1 MTPPARLRMILI
13 RHAKSDWSDPFQDDH
28 GRTLNARG
36 RASATAIGRWLAQ
49 KGYLPDE
56 VLSSDATRTL
66 ETMALILPELPNAP
80 QIETV
85 ASLYHA
91 SPDTMLD
98 VLRQASGRCVAMIG
112 HNPGIGGFACGIVAL
127 RPDHPRYADYPT
139 AATAILE
146 FDVQKWDEVQPSTAR
161 LIDFVTP
168 RELL

>member
-1 MTPPARLRMILI
+1 MIPPARLRMILI

-28 GRTLNARG
+28 ARTLNARG

-56 VLSSDATRTL
+56 VLCSDAARTV
-66 ETMALILPELPNAP
+66 ETMALILRELPNAP
-80 QIETV
+80 QTETV

-127 RPDHPRYADYPT
+127 RPDHARYADYPT
-139 AATAILE
+139 AATAIIE
-146 FDVQKWDEVQPSTAR
+146 FDVQKWDETQPSTAR

-168 RELL
+168 RELI